1 MSSLT
6 LHEKYNIGTLSQF
19 VRCKTG
25 DVLYMLTHQSFYL
38 VRNTLGYE
46 SSILK
51 KISILFSRSLT
62 NGMNKVTYIIHK
74 EILLVLFRSCP
85 LVLFALFLFKRK
97 RASADLQDGR
107 AQAEQL

>member
-1 MSSLT
+1 M
-6 LHEKYNIGTLSQF
+6 K
-19 VRCKTG
+19 
-25 DVLYMLTHQSFYL
+25 
-38 VRNTLGYE
+38 
-46 SSILK
+46 
-51 KISILFSRSLT
+51 
-62 NGMNKVTYIIHK
+62 KVTYIIHK